1 MPPYSGSEEIYRE
14 LVEESEESWLYGLTA
29 FAIIEEQRIEWM
41 RHFEQTHG
49 ELPGPDKVRDW
60 YEQQPPSVLLRAKG
74 MAEGALQAYSEEV
87 NELLIEDQRREIEQ
101 GVVVGEIKDL
111 KRFWPQFGVN
121 LAGGFVSAL
130 LFAALLVLVTFFVLS
145 DTSPVEI
152 AKQFRHDMEA
162 VENGQ
167 EN

>member
-74 MAEGALQAYSEEV
+74 TAEATLQAYSEEV
-87 NELLIEDQRREIEQ
+87 NELLIEEQRREIEQ
-101 GVVVGEIKDL
+101 GIVVDEIKERS
-111 KRFWPQFGVN
+111 K
-121 LAGGFVSAL
+121 S
-130 LFAALLVLVTFFVLS
+130 
-145 DTSPVEI
+145 
-152 AKQFRHDMEA
+152 
-162 VENGQ
+162 
-167 EN
+167 

>member
-1 MPPYSGSEEIYRE
+1 
-14 LVEESEESWLYGLTA
+14 
-29 FAIIEEQRIEWM
+29 
-41 RHFEQTHG
+41 
-49 ELPGPDKVRDW
+49 
-60 YEQQPPSVLLRAKG
+60 

-101 GVVVGEIKDL
+101 GIVVGEIKDL

-121 LAGGFVSAL
+121 LAGGLVSAL
-130 LFAALLVLVTFFVLS
+130 LFAALLLLVTFFVLS

-152 AKQFRHDMEA
+152 AKQLRHDMEA
-162 VENGQ
+162 AENGE

>member
-74 MAEGALQAYSEEV
+74 TAEATLQAYSEEV
-87 NELLIEDQRREIEQ
+87 NELVIEEQRREIEQ
-101 GVVVGEIKDL
+101 GIVVDEIKEL
-111 KRFWPQFGVN
+111 KRFWPRQR
-121 LAGGFVSAL
+121 
-130 LFAALLVLVTFFVLS
+130 AALCRPAGAGYVLCA
-145 DTSPVEI
+145 E
-152 AKQFRHDMEA
+152 
-162 VENGQ
+162 
-167 EN
+167 

>member
-1 MPPYSGSEEIYRE
+1 MDAP
-14 LVEESEESWLYGLTA
+14 
-29 FAIIEEQRIEWM
+29 F
-41 RHFEQTHG
+41 
-49 ELPGPDKVRDW
+49 
-60 YEQQPPSVLLRAKG
+60 RAKPRRATRPRPDWRLVRTAAPKRLAPRQG
-74 MAEGALQAYSEEV
+74 NGEGALQAYSEEV
-87 NELLIEDQRREIEQ
+87 NELLIDEQRREVEQ
-101 GVVVGEIKDL
+101 GIVVGEIKDL

-152 AKQFRHDMEA
+152 AKQLRHDMEA
-162 VENGQ
+162 VEDGE

>member
-101 GVVVGEIKDL
+101 GIVVDEIKEL

-121 LAGGFVSAL
+121 LAGGFASAL

-152 AKQFRHDMEA
+152 AKQFRHEMEA
-162 VENGQ
+162 VEDGQ

>member
-41 RHFEQTHG
+41 RHFERNHG
-49 ELPGPDKVRDW
+49 KLPEPDQVRDW
-60 YEQQPPSVLLRAKG
+60 YEQQPPTVLLRAKG
-74 MAEGALQAYSEEV
+74 MAESALQTYSEEV
-87 NELLIEDQRREIEQ
+87 NELLIEEQRREVEQ
-101 GVVVGEIKDL
+101 GIVVGEIKDL

-121 LAGGFVSAL
+121 VAGGFASAL
-130 LFAALLVLVTFFVLS
+130 LFAALLVLLTFSVLS

-152 AKQFRHDMEA
+152 AKQLRSDTEA